1 MTQIMFAWYS
11 YRRPLFER
19 SKGKKLVMF
28 FFEQPNERVSSRT
41 GTKNY
46 KQESGSEIED
56 SKDEVNVHDGLDNRR
71 LPNFTKLVN
80 EISQVLHVGG

>member
-1 MTQIMFAWYS
+1 MFAWYS
-11 YRRPLFER
+11 YHRPLFER
-19 SKGKKLVMF
+19 RKGKTLVMF

-71 LPNFTKLVN
+71 LPNFTKLTN
-80 EISQVLHVGG
+80 EISQVLHVDG

>member
-1 MTQIMFAWYS
+1 M
-11 YRRPLFER
+11 
-19 SKGKKLVMF
+19 MF

-56 SKDEVNVHDGLDNRR
+56 SKDEVHVHDGLDNRR

-80 EISQVLHVGG
+80 EISQVLHVDG